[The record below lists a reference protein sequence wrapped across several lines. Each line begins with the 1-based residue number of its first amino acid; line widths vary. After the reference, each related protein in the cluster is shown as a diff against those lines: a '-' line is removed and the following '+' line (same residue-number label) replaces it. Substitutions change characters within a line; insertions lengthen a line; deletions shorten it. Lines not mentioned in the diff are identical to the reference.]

1 MKKACFE
8 RYFYVI
14 FSVRKKALVIMTL
27 ILRQF
32 DNQEDCKKIVK
43 QNC

>member
-8 RYFYVI
+8 RYFYVN
-14 FSVRKKALVIMTL
+14 FSVREKALVIMTL

-32 DNQEDCKKIVK
+32 DNQETVKKS
-43 QNC
+43 